1 MPGSDRMRSLV
12 SEAIAD
18 AEERRRQ
25 QSGEEGKRARALRPA
40 LQAHFEAAISMLICN
55 AVQEY
60 LLSASTGVFLSLD
73 IARLGRRD
81 PSKPLAEYSGLPKR
95 VHELE
100 DTGWLD
106 VDWGK
111 RTALEGRRQTVV
123 RASDV
128 LKQKLARWCLED
140 GDVVEHGPQS
150 TIHIYGAPQ
159 SASTLRSVRAAQVE
173 AQMIDI
179 NEHLV
184 AADIRWAAPVE
195 GVDLSQRVLHRSFRD
210 EACTLGGR
218 MAGGFW
224 FQMSKRN
231 RFNHLLLQGE
241 RPVELDYSGMVL
253 RIAYGLQQSLP
264 AHDDVYAVA
273 GLERVPRDAVKIL
286 VNAMLW
292 DEKPRTRLPRGTAS
306 AFRPINGRVAAQLV
320 SGHHRTVNCWLQAGR
335 GLELQRYESDII
347 TLATQMAFERG
358 IVALP
363 VHDALYVPAY
373 RAAEADEV
381 MKRAF
386 RDVCGGEA
394 IIRLSEGREE
404 ALREDPIEN
413 DLFEDA

>member
-1 MPGSDRMRSLV
+1 MRSLV

-18 AEERRRQ
+18 AETRRRQ
-25 QSGEEGKRARALRPA
+25 QSQEGGRRARALRPS
-40 LQAHFEAAISMLICN
+40 LQTGFDAAVSMLICN
-55 AVQEY
+55 AAQEY

-106 VDWGK
+106 VDWGR

-123 RASDV
+123 RAGSV
-128 LKQKLARWCLED
+128 LTQQLEHWRLED
-140 GDVVEHGPQS
+140 SDVVEFGPRSPLHIHG
-150 TIHIYGAPQ
+150 TPQ
-159 SASTLRSVRAAQVE
+159 SASRLHSRRAAQVE

-179 NEHLV
+179 NEHLI
-184 AADIRWAAPVE
+184 AADIRWTASVKGA
-195 GVDLSQRVLHRSFRD
+195 DLSQRVLHRSFRD

-224 FQMSKRN
+224 FQMSKRS
-231 RFNHLLLQGE
+231 RFDHLLLNGE

-264 AHDDVYAVA
+264 ADDDVYAIA
-273 GLERVPRDAVKIL
+273 GLEGVPRDAVKIL

-306 AFRPINGRVAAQLV
+306 AFSPINGRVAAQLV
-320 SGHHRTVNCWLQAGR
+320 SVHHRTVNCWLQAGR

-347 TLATQMAFERG
+347 TQATQMAFESG

-363 VHDALYVPAY
+363 VHDALYVPTS
-373 RAAEADEV
+373 RASEAADIMRQAFKEV
-381 MKRAF
+381 CR
-386 RDVCGGEA
+386 GEA
-394 IIRLSEGREE
+394 SIRKTQ
-404 ALREDPIEN
+404 
-413 DLFEDA
+413 